1 MLDPNDLLDVQEAVE
16 YSGLT
21 KQRLYQLGQ
30 QVGYKIGSVWI
41 FSRSKLDAY
50 KQAPKRKGGRPAGS
64 KIAAALMTPV
74 LAV

>member
-41 FSRSKLDAY
+41 FSRAKLDTY

-64 KIAAALMTPV
+64 KIAAAPMTPV
-74 LAV
+74 VVV